1 MRALVTGANGFVG
14 RHLVRLLQSSGHTV
28 FEAGHGAAISAD
40 FRIPEHV
47 EELVGQLRPDVIFH
61 LAATSSL
68 TEMARDPTGGAAN
81 IVTPAVNV
89 FKHAGAA
96 RVVLVSSAVVYGR
109 GATGEA
115 EKLRPV
121 DVYGSA
127 RASVEY
133 MAQVAVKQGTDI
145 VIARPFPHTGP
156 GQDRRFALGDWAARH
171 EAGERRIP
179 VGNLDVRRDYS
190 DVRDIVA
197 GYLLLAER
205 GARGEAYN
213 LASGVTRT
221 MGELFARVC
230 PDAEPV
236 VDPRRVRAKDLPE
249 LSGTATK
256 IEALGWRRFY
266 RIDDTLADLRRSTRN
281 ES

>member
-1 MRALVTGANGFVG
+1 MHALVTGANGFVG
-14 RHLVRLLQSSGHTV
+14 RHLVRLLRSAGHTV
-28 FEAGHGAAISAD
+28 AEAGHGAPISAD

-47 EELVGQLRPDVIFH
+47 EELVRHLRPDVIFH

-68 TEMARDPTGGAAN
+68 VEMARDPTGGSAN

-109 GATGEA
+109 GPTDEA
-115 EKLRPV
+115 DKMRPV

-133 MAQVAVKQGTDI
+133 MAQVAIKGGADI

-171 EAGERRIP
+171 VAGERRIP
-179 VGNLDVRRDYS
+179 VGNLEVRRDYT
-190 DVRDIVA
+190 DVRDVVA

-205 GARGEAYN
+205 GVRGEVYN
-213 LASGVTRT
+213 LSSGESRT
-221 MGELFARVC
+221 MGELFALLC

-249 LSGTATK
+249 LVGNARK

-266 RIDDTLADLRRSTRN
+266 RLDDTLADLRS
-281 ES
+281 SIHSD